1 LNYENLSRQELGQRL
16 REIFETRVYRYVFV
30 TADLGVPFGEVV
42 DVIDTAKEEADYVAI
57 VTPQLSKQALSR
69 RLLDPIPGRCSQV
82 GMLRPSAD
90 GPEAV
95 FLKRF
100 LGQRHLTGSYERK
113 FVRLQVL
120 FFERD
125 NLGNR
130 RRAARHR

>member
-69 RLLDPIPGRCSQV
+69 RRLDPIPDRCSQV

-95 FLKRF
+95 FLKTVSWAASFDRKLRAKVRPPSCPF
-100 LGQRHLTGSYERK
+100 L
-113 FVRLQVL
+113 
-120 FFERD
+120 
-125 NLGNR
+125 
-130 RRAARHR
+130 RAG